1 MQVLYQ
7 IQFSVVIETSYNQ
20 SWRYR
25 SDFNTL
31 LLSITVSVS
40 LQSTTVHTDTV
51 NDIENN
57 LRVNTSSI
65 IPSGYVLT
73 NEGFMVS
80 AFQPN
85 SKYMCMQLQSSTL
98 HYISNIAAYTSTSCI
113 CYILFYMLFTY
124 LVITQCYVCALRL
137 HMYLNFCLYDHE

>member
-1 MQVLYQ
+1 MNQ
-7 IQFSVVIETSYNQ
+7 IQLSALVYDTFNKTWS
-20 SWRYR
+20 YR
-25 SDFNTL
+25 SDSNTL

-57 LRVNTSSI
+57 LRANTSI
-65 IPSGYVLT
+65 VIPTGYVLT

-85 SKYMCMQLQSSTL
+85 SKYITTL
-98 HYISNIAAYTSTSCI
+98 ILKSYVSIYYIA
-113 CYILFYMLFTY
+113 
-124 LVITQCYVCALRL
+124 
-137 HMYLNFCLYDHE
+137 

>member
-1 MQVLYQ
+1 MVTDPYN
-7 IQFSVVIETSYNQ
+7 STWSYTSD
-20 SWRYR
+20 S
-25 SDFNTL
+25 NTL

-40 LQSTTVHTDTV
+40 LQSATVHSDTV

-57 LRVNTSSI
+57 LRGNTSSV

-85 SKYMCMQLQSSTL
+85 SKY
-98 HYISNIAAYTSTSCI
+98 NII
-113 CYILFYMLFTY
+113 MLFSSLLLAY
-124 LVITQCYVCALRL
+124 MHEQCIPRLINAL
-137 HMYLNFCLYDHE
+137 CTGI

>member
-1 MQVLYQ
+1 MV
-7 IQFSVVIETSYNQ
+7 TDSYN
-20 SWRYR
+20 STWSYR
-25 SDFNTL
+25 SDSNTL

-57 LRVNTSSI
+57 LRVNTSSV

-73 NEGFMVS
+73 NEGFIVS

-85 SKYMCMQLQSSTL
+85 SKFIHIKLQ
-98 HYISNIAAYTSTSCI
+98 
-113 CYILFYMLFTY
+113 
-124 LVITQCYVCALRL
+124 
-137 HMYLNFCLYDHE
+137 

>member
-1 MQVLYQ
+1 MYFQLHILSYVCLIQVLNQ
-7 IQFSVVIETSYNQ
+7 IQLSVVVADSFNKSWSYRFDSN
-20 SWRYR
+20 SVIF
-25 SDFNTL
+25 SF
-31 LLSITVSVS
+31 TVSVS

-57 LRVNTSSI
+57 LRVNTSSV

-85 SKYMCMQLQSSTL
+85 SKYTYS
-98 HYISNIAAYTSTSCI
+98 YIIW
-113 CYILFYMLFTY
+113 
-124 LVITQCYVCALRL
+124 
-137 HMYLNFCLYDHE
+137 

>member
-1 MQVLYQ
+1 M
-7 IQFSVVIETSYNQ
+7 IDDFYNKTW
-20 SWRYR
+20 SYR
-25 SDFNTL
+25 SDPNTL

-57 LRVNTSSI
+57 LRVNTSSV

-85 SKYMCMQLQSSTL
+85 SKFIHTL
-98 HYISNIAAYTSTSCI
+98 
-113 CYILFYMLFTY
+113 
-124 LVITQCYVCALRL
+124 
-137 HMYLNFCLYDHE
+137 

>member
-1 MQVLYQ
+1 M
-7 IQFSVVIETSYNQ
+7 SVVIATSYNKTW
-20 SWRYR
+20 SYR
-25 SDFNTL
+25 SDSNTL

-40 LQSTTVHTDTV
+40 LQTTTVHTDTV

-57 LRVNTSSI
+57 LRVNTSSV

-85 SKYMCMQLQSSTL
+85 SKYL
-98 HYISNIAAYTSTSCI
+98 
-113 CYILFYMLFTY
+113 
-124 LVITQCYVCALRL
+124 
-137 HMYLNFCLYDHE
+137 

>member
-1 MQVLYQ
+1 M
-7 IQFSVVIETSYNQ
+7 IDDFYNKTW
-20 SWRYR
+20 SYR
-25 SDFNTL
+25 SDSNTL

-57 LRVNTSSI
+57 LRVNTSNV

-73 NEGFMVS
+73 DEGFMVS

-85 SKYMCMQLQSSTL
+85 SKYCT
-98 HYISNIAAYTSTSCI
+98 
-113 CYILFYMLFTY
+113 
-124 LVITQCYVCALRL
+124 
-137 HMYLNFCLYDHE
+137 